1 MVVQVFQKMAFS
13 IIVFFSKSI
22 VFYHDQVE
30 NAVQIISD
38 VLPYDGNEA
47 PKLLEQEVSEGVL
60 RRPEIEKFII
70 NCAQLVQTKIARDA
84 GTESAPNFWQICLST
99 KKGQIMPTN
108 NYWHLQIFS
117 PVSGQQTS
125 QYPLQIHK
133 PFSNW
138 QCSRLNKNL
147 NNN

>member
-70 NCAQLVQTKIARDA
+70 NCAQLVQTRIADKARDA

-99 KKGQIMPTN
+99 KKG
-108 NYWHLQIFS
+108 
-117 PVSGQQTS
+117 
-125 QYPLQIHK
+125 
-133 PFSNW
+133 
-138 QCSRLNKNL
+138 
-147 NNN
+147 

>member
-1 MVVQVFQKMAFS
+1 MQWRIDAPKL
-13 IIVFFSKSI
+13 
-22 VFYHDQVE
+22 HDQVE
-30 NAVQIISD
+30 NAVQIVSD

-47 PKLLEQEVSEGVL
+47 PELLEQEVAEGVL

-117 PVSGQQTS
+117 PSRILVMGDATRK
-125 QYPLQIHK
+125 IN
-133 PFSNW
+133 FSNVKTDYL
-138 QCSRLNKNL
+138 LNDIFL
-147 NNN
+147 AALLSH

>member
-70 NCAQLVQTKIARDA
+70 NCAQLVQTRIAEQCKGCRNRKCPQFLAD
-84 GTESAPNFWQICLST
+84 LSFN
-99 KKGQIMPTN
+99 QERAD
-108 NYWHLQIFS
+108 YAHQ
-117 PVSGQQTS
+117 
-125 QYPLQIHK
+125 
-133 PFSNW
+133 
-138 QCSRLNKNL
+138 
-147 NNN
+147 